1 MGRPWCTVCMYDIL
15 ISDSIQ
21 VTIGVF
27 GYPEHVISEP
37 MTPKDL
43 VKIIYDKCMP
53 FDPTEA
59 VLQQEVSAEVMLPL
73 EICSL
78 LIHLVLISDHDMPG
92 ELRIQYVH
100 IPQLFV

>member
-1 MGRPWCTVCMYDIL
+1 MFIAETLLTFP
-15 ISDSIQ
+15 Q

-59 VLQQEVSAEVMLPL
+59 VLQQEVSTDHRPPSLSPFPSSFTAELCV
-73 EICSL
+73 EF
-78 LIHLVLISDHDMPG
+78 SDHDLPG
-92 ELRIQYVH
+92 ELCVQY
-100 IPQLFV
+100 LSEFCL

>member
-1 MGRPWCTVCMYDIL
+1 
-15 ISDSIQ
+15 

-53 FDPTEA
+53 FDPAEA
-59 VLQQEVSAEVMLPL
+59 VLQQEVRETHCLSQVWSHDLT
-73 EICSL
+73 
-78 LIHLVLISDHDMPG
+78 ISDYDLSG
-92 ELRIQYVH
+92 KLCVEH
-100 IPQLFV
+100 IPQFCF

>member
-1 MGRPWCTVCMYDIL
+1 M
-15 ISDSIQ
+15 
-21 VTIGVF
+21 TIGVF

-59 VLQQEVSAEVMLPL
+59 VLQQEVCATQYISQV
-73 EICSL
+73 CSCDL
-78 LIHLVLISDHDMPG
+78 TISDYDLSG
-92 ELRIQYVH
+92 KLCVEH
-100 IPQLFV
+100 ISQFCF

>member
-1 MGRPWCTVCMYDIL
+1 MNLAQLYMYL
-15 ISDSIQ
+15 IQ

-37 MTPKDL
+37 MTPKNL

-59 VLQQEVSAEVMLPL
+59 VLQQEVGVTWYIS
-73 EICSL
+73 SL
-78 LIHLVLISDHDMPG
+78 LI
-92 ELRIQYVH
+92 
-100 IPQLFV
+100 

>member
-1 MGRPWCTVCMYDIL
+1 MMHAVLYQPY
-15 ISDSIQ
+15 ISVKITYITQ

-59 VLQQEVSAEVMLPL
+59 VLQQEVCAHY
-73 EICSL
+73 
-78 LIHLVLISDHDMPG
+78 IH
-92 ELRIQYVH
+92 Q
-100 IPQLFV
+100 